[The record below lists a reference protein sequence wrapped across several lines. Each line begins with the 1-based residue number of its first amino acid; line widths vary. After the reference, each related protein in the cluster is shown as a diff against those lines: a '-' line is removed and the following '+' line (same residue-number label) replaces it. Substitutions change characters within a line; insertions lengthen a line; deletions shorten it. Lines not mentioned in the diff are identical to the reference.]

1 MECPKCGLKI
11 DENTLVCPNCKK
23 VLKLECPI
31 CKTINKTNTCHKC
44 GYIIVNKCHNCGKI
58 NPTIAGKCS
67 RCGFD
72 TNVSAILQGSN
83 IDEFACLTI
92 DFPNI
97 DDMLAILGS
106 NKLYEKFRE
115 KLNGLIFDYATS
127 IGLKRG
133 VFGNTFI
140 IRFNKD
146 YTYAASV
153 KNALNSAIEI
163 LNLVTQLN
171 YKLTK
176 AKDTQLKCNMAIL
189 KRNAYASN
197 DDYKSGININ
207 LLYQYITTNKLLS
220 NLQLIADGSI
230 FEVVGDQY
238 PMNPVGMA
246 RVKKQSIFIYELD
259 LTNYIEI
266 ENEDEFSEN
275 SNPDIKIPDIIETQK
290 EVLENED
297 SIYDIDGISF
307 DEINCE
313 FTKEYTQGLSSNIA
327 QRLMSKNKNI
337 IVVKGKKEYYP
348 RTHEIIEKIKQNKI
362 YNQIYKVTCYDDLKF
377 KPYGFFNDLISGM
390 YGFSCTG
397 KLKSQNNF
405 SGIKTIDSSGY
416 IEDVVNLNAREFPH
430 PEDVRYGVFEIIETM
445 ITRMQ
450 KSLIIIENIEKI
462 DDTSFE
468 LLQSIFKNFEK
479 YQISFLIIGDKGFSL
494 HKSAHFLLSKI
505 EYTEITLKP
514 TPIKMLIEANAQL
527 CKNILDSFYMQKIS
541 KNTKG
546 SQMYFMQALVHLM
559 DLGILVV
566 EKGSLELAKSE
577 TVVFP
582 TTLDELIQKRLL
594 FIKSK
599 DENLFKMFACILL
612 IGPQLDLQS
621 VKFFNHPNTDDYLK
635 YLDNKSFIYNAN
647 GVIQIQNYNLY
658 YENVLKLMTYEERRA
673 TANYLISYFFRENSA
688 HPVLAKLYSL
698 VESSKNEFVQWEN
711 LSNINRSLGDFSAYL
726 NCSLRFLKLLSNNI
740 NESSSKSIEEY
751 KLEVY
756 ENIANLL
763 YKYTP
768 EKIAN
773 ITQVILDNLE
783 TGMND
788 KKVVALCNKI
798 MQGCLLSGNYN
809 HALLMSHKILSRMEN
824 SGLNPISPDFC
835 VNALLI
841 SLVKIEILFNVG
853 DLEDCIEL
861 GEEIFKYLTF
871 ASLEEIKPKTIS
883 SKQFSDLI
891 TDAAGYVI
899 FAKILQLKQDT
910 YKFCE
915 LIEQVIPN
923 LPDSYKF
930 FAELDNLIHQKPVNI
945 QKNYTPKEHE
955 KFDKTLYY
963 ILNAFSNCK
972 NDPSEF
978 AGQIYHAKLGAKA
991 NNLNQVEL
999 FCDLMIGH
1007 SYYKLDKINK
1017 ATTIYNSVLET
1028 AQNNGLKNIS
1038 YLAAYYTAE
1047 LAMRNSDINT
1057 AFGIITNTTVKLEQ
1071 SKNSS
1076 AFILMMFKSLYAKV
1090 LKLKKEDTQA
1100 NFCYNQAKQ
1109 ISDSNNIKLI

>member
-207 LLYQYITTNKLLS
+207 LLYQNITTNKLLS

-230 FEVVGDQY
+230 FEIVGDQY
-238 PMNPVGMA
+238 PMNSIGMA
-246 RVKKQSIFIYELD
+246 RVKSQSIFLYELD
-259 LTNYIEI
+259 LTDYIKI

-945 QKNYTPKEHE
+945 PKNYTPKEHE